1 MKFCYVL
8 LVTNVDV
15 KNGNVSNKIRAV
27 SLNRK
32 VLEEK
37 LDELVKYRG
46 EDAYKIIDEREDSSV
61 SLKQSNSDSF
71 VNYSITTVQFMD
83 DEYVNRHYLSHK
95 WADVIKAW
103 ADGKP
108 IQYKTGKNDWEDY
121 EPDYKHRMPRFDLSF
136 IEWRIKPDK
145 KSK

>member
-37 LDELVKYRG
+37 LDELVKYRS
-46 EDAYKIIDEREDSSV
+46 EDAYKIIDEREGSSV

-83 DEYVNRHYLSHK
+83 DPSK
-95 WADVIKAW
+95 
-103 ADGKP
+103 
-108 IQYKTGKNDWEDY
+108 KTTDALASW
-121 EPDYKHRMPRFDLSF
+121 
-136 IEWRIKPDK
+136 
-145 KSK
+145 

>member
-46 EDAYKIIDEREDSSV
+46 EDAYKIIDEREGSSV
-61 SLKQSNSDSF
+61 SLKQSNSDGF
-71 VNYSITTVQFMD
+71 VNYCITTVQFMD

-95 WADVIKAW
+95 FK
-103 ADGKP
+103 
-108 IQYKTGKNDWEDY
+108 
-121 EPDYKHRMPRFDLSF
+121 L
-136 IEWRIKPDK
+136 
-145 KSK
+145 